1 MKAMEYCD
9 GCKLARM
16 AVDGI
21 QNLPHRFATDTCDG
35 WRKRKS
41 GLPILTRDKEVE
53 E

>member
-1 MKAMEYCD
+1 MRYWYVEVPITEGKCGNRE
-9 GCKLARM
+9 KM

-41 GLPILTRDKEVE
+41 R
-53 E
+53 